1 MLYQCWSS
9 DPTRR
14 PQAAGIVE
22 FLASDPELITPCL
35 DTPPASI
42 VLEDTYKA
50 LDCKGFDR
58 ARVHSFS
65 SVWQSRK
72 SAAPLDPS
80 NPGYFDTNQ
89 IIQAGLETVQSAKQT
104 GLKHHHKKSLHES
117 FKKAKRNFR
126 KKSAQDDLP
135 QITYL

>member
-9 DPTRR
+9 DPARR
-14 PQAAGIVE
+14 PQAAAIVE

-42 VLEDTYKA
+42 VLEDTAKELDFKA
-50 LDCKGFDR
+50 SDR

-89 IIQAGLETVQSAKQT
+89 IVQAGLETVQSAKQT

>member
-1 MLYQCWSS
+1 M

-14 PQAAGIVE
+14 PQAAAIVE
-22 FLASDPELITPCL
+22 FLALDPELITPCL
-35 DTPPASI
+35 ETPPASI
-42 VLEDTYKA
+42 VLEDTTKA

-72 SAAPLDPS
+72 SVAFQNTGNLECI
-80 NPGYFDTNQ
+80 DTNQ
-89 IIQAGLETVQSAKQT
+89 NVQAGLESMQNAKQT
-104 GLKHHHKKSLHES
+104 GAKQYLKKSLHES
-117 FKKAKRNFR
+117 FKKTKRNYR